1 LPPNYAI
8 AAIYGQTAPNP
19 TSPWIMPG
27 IYTVKLSVD
36 GKTYTQPLTIK
47 MDPRVKTSAIELK
60 KQYDLSDKCYREF
73 KQASTEANKLHS
85 LQAQAEKLL
94 PNATGPL
101 AAPLKDITGE
111 ASKLEKGGQGIKEDS
126 FTSLKGRLVSL
137 MNLMQESDMPVTT
150 QVGNAVN
157 EADASFNALNLKFDS
172 LTGDRLR
179 LLNEQLL
186 KAGLGKIML

>member
-1 LPPNYAI
+1 
-8 AAIYGQTAPNP
+8 
-19 TSPWIMPG
+19 MPG
-27 IYTVKLSVD
+27 IYTVKLTVD

-85 LQAQAEKLL
+85 LQALAEKLL
-94 PNATGPL
+94 PNAAGPL
-101 AAPLKDITGE
+101 AAALKDIAGE
-111 ASKLEKGGQGIKEDS
+111 ASKLEKGGQGAKEDS
-126 FTSLKGRLVSL
+126 FTSLKNRLVSL

-157 EADASFNALNLKFDS
+157 EADTSFNALNLKFDS

-179 LLNEQLL
+179 LLNE
-186 KAGLGKIML
+186 